1 MTMTENGSMHANM
14 GANKK
19 ISILAAYSKIPS
31 NATADELR
39 ENRPKQGERFRS
51 LGDG

>member
-1 MTMTENGSMHANM
+1 MTDNGPMHANM

-19 ISILAAYSKIPS
+19 VRIFAAYSKVPS

-39 ENRPKQGERFRS
+39 ENRPKQSERSRS